1 MFLFKLSR
9 RLYTLSFALPLCWLR
24 LHTPVT
30 YFCKLLGIFIL
41 AASTQHE

>member
-24 LHTPVT
+24 LPRVDGAFSTS
-30 YFCKLLGIFIL
+30 LLYL
-41 AASTQHE
+41 RA